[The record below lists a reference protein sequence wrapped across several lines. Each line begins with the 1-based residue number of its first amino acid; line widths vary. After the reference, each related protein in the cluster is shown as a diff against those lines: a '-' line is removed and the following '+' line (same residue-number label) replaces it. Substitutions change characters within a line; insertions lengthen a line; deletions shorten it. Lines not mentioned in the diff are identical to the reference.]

1 MSEVCVRVAVRI
13 RPLLRKELLHQHQVC
28 VRVVPS
34 GSGQVRLGSD
44 RLFSFD
50 HAFGPTASQDEVYE
64 SCVQPL
70 VESLLDGYN
79 ATVFCYGQT
88 GSGKTY
94 TLGGGS
100 KDEGGIIDCV
110 AQDVFLLLAKRKND
124 DSIEATVQVSY
135 MELYREEL
143 RDLLDMNTSHK
154 ELHIRDDEKG
164 NTVVIGA
171 TEMVVTSAEELLGA
185 VEMGNALRH
194 TGATGMNE
202 HSSRSH
208 VILTL
213 QVRIRCHSNKNPSL
227 KTVRLSKLCLV
238 DLAGSERASKTGNTG
253 AQFKESVL
261 INTGLLA
268 LGNVIRALSERGRS
282 RRGNGCSSPHVPYRD
297 AKITRL
303 LRDSLGGNAHTVMV
317 ACVSPSHH
325 FIAETLN
332 VLQFAS
338 KARHIRNCPGPALSL
353 TDVKS
358 DPKACQPTETRLEEL
373 EYEVQTLRELLKE
386 KEKDMNEMEREKTR
400 GGGGDGDGFKQPN
413 QITASTLDKRLNR
426 GTAAQYLFLA
436 KEAASLLTDMFKA
449 FPSVIFRQRLQ
460 EWQEKLAAVSQSH
473 HTGSIDC
480 SEGVGDLQLH
490 VTALNLREEL
500 RQCQEALQE
509 KEQLLEQKDEELR
522 RTQREVEKLLEEKR
536 NQVLASEE
544 EKEHSR
550 IQTEQL
556 VSQQILIDRLR
567 SSLMAVRGMTPGA
580 TEKASPSG
588 NSCTRP
594 QSVPLITH
602 SLLHRQS
609 RKIHSSPPTYSLD
622 RVMTAFRM
630 RGHLLLAEI
639 EEKDEVYC
647 PFIAQQAESKDRIQN
662 NHEEE
667 TKEEE
672 TEMERSSCRKE
683 FRLPLNRTWTS
694 WEKRLLLK
702 PKRLEMYDE
711 NTAVPE
717 SYLVKDIKE
726 NPVKKIRRANT
737 VERRIH
743 ELKVSLRLKEE
754 LIKELDKTERKIQA
768 VDRGE
773 TGNVLERLSMQS
785 QQIRAEVYH
794 SLQSMRL
801 ERARLQSSLRELDE
815 ANNRKP
821 HQNGGQSLKS
831 SSVPENFPMETNRML
846 HDSSWPEEEEERAIH
861 KRAELQELE
870 EELKRKVEVLQHREA
885 CVQQKNK
892 LQVKMLQSSQALSR
906 DLLQVSVQL
915 ESVEE
920 QLQKQSSVRKTR
932 GVTVRELEKE
942 RDMLKMRRDTL
953 EAQLRDNRVL
963 SVEEEHSL
971 LRLEEAVEALDAA
984 LEFKNNSIQER
995 QNHLF
1000 GENSPLFESKD
1011 TEPAQHCDIT
1021 RKLKKLS
1028 LPEAIELLIKYFNKV
1043 VCLREAER
1051 RLHLQ
1056 CEELELHAG
1065 EQEAALREMEA
1076 AMQRF
1081 ALDADRRLTLQHRDH
1096 LNNVRLL
1103 LQELKKGMSGEA
1115 QQAIQDRVQ
1124 HLEKELFF
1132 YKSSSRQLKKKLK
1145 ELRSDAPYNDNQSSH
1160 TQESRERE
1168 GTHLPLSVNEPKTHC
1183 EEEGETTHIST
1194 TYTKIYTE
1202 EIESKPVK
1210 PSLSVVQ
1217 TLPKTK
1223 VSELSQA
1230 LTQSHERYTRGQREV
1245 SLEMTPVKLC
1255 RRELREIP
1263 ATELQR
1269 LGAAAR
1275 RHQSVVNSSSESMM
1289 EDSIEV
1295 PRNT

>member
-34 GSGQVRLGSD
+34 GSGQVSLGSD

-94 TLGGGS
+94 TLGGGTIKS
-100 KDEGGIIDCV
+100 WGTLGV
-110 AQDVFLLLAKRKND
+110 LPSSFQFF
-124 DSIEATVQVSY
+124 SY
-135 MELYREEL
+135 F
-143 RDLLDMNTSHK
+143 
-154 ELHIRDDEKG
+154 
-164 NTVVIGA
+164 VIGA
-171 TEMVVTSAEELLGA
+171 REMVVTSAEELLGA

-202 HSSRSH
+202 HSSRSN

-213 QVRIRCHSNKNPSL
+213 QVHIRSYSNKNPSL
-227 KTVRLSKLCLV
+227 KTVRSSKLCLV

-253 AQFKESVL
+253 AQFKESAL

-268 LGNVIRALSERGRS
+268 LGNVIRALSDRGRS

-338 KARHIRNCPGPALSL
+338 KARHIRNYP
-353 TDVKS
+353 
-358 DPKACQPTETRLEEL
+358 
-373 EYEVQTLRELLKE
+373 
-386 KEKDMNEMEREKTR
+386 
-400 GGGGDGDGFKQPN
+400 
-413 QITASTLDKRLNR
+413 KRLNQD
-426 GTAAQYLFLA
+426 TAAQYLFLA
-436 KEAASLLTDMFKA
+436 KEAAYLLADMFKA
-449 FPSVIFRQRLQ
+449 FPSVMFTQRLQ
-460 EWQEKLAAVSQSH
+460 EWQERLAAVSQSH
-473 HTGSIDC
+473 HTSSIDC
-480 SEGVGDLQLH
+480 SEGAGDLQLH

-500 RQCQEALQE
+500 RQCQ
-509 KEQLLEQKDEELR
+509 
-522 RTQREVEKLLEEKR
+522 VKR
-536 NQVLASEE
+536 KKGIGLVTFKVCMCILN
-544 EKEHSR
+544 KEHSR
-550 IQTEQL
+550 ILTEQL

-567 SSLMAVRGMTPGA
+567 SSLVAVRGMTPGS
-580 TEKASPSG
+580 TEEAMPSG

-602 SLLHRQS
+602 SLLHRPS
-609 RKIHSSPPTYSLD
+609 RKIHSSPPTYSLE

-647 PFIAQQAESKDRIQN
+647 PFITQQAKSKERIQN

-667 TKEEE
+667 TKEKDAG
-672 TEMERSSCRKE
+672 MERSSCRKE
-683 FRLPLNRTWTS
+683 FR
-694 WEKRLLLK
+694 
-702 PKRLEMYDE
+702 
-711 NTAVPE
+711 
-717 SYLVKDIKE
+717 
-726 NPVKKIRRANT
+726 RANI

-743 ELKVSLRLKEE
+743 ELMVSMRLKEE
-754 LIKELDKTERKIQA
+754 LIKELDKTGELTWFHVA
-768 VDRGE
+768 VC
-773 TGNVLERLSMQS
+773 
-785 QQIRAEVYH
+785 
-794 SLQSMRL
+794 
-801 ERARLQSSLRELDE
+801 RE
-815 ANNRKP
+815 
-821 HQNGGQSLKS
+821 
-831 SSVPENFPMETNRML
+831 MEQKL
-846 HDSSWPEEEEERAIH
+846 HGSSWPEEEEERAIH
-861 KRAELQELE
+861 KRAELQELG
-870 EELKRKVEVLQHREA
+870 EELKRKVEVLQHRET

-892 LQVKMLQSSQALSR
+892 LQIKMLQSSQALSR

-920 QLQKQSSVRKTR
+920 QLQSQSSARKTR
-932 GVTVRELEKE
+932 MVTVRELEKE
-942 RDMLKMRRDTL
+942 RDMLKMKRDTL

-971 LRLEEAVEALDAA
+971 LQLEEAVEVLDAA
-984 LEFKNNSIQER
+984 LEFKNNAIQER

-1000 GENSPLFESKD
+1000 VGNSPLLESKD

-1051 RLHLQ
+1051 RLHMQ
-1056 CEELELHAG
+1056 CEELELHVS

-1096 LNNVRLL
+1096 QNNVRLL
-1103 LQELKKGMSGEA
+1103 LQELKEGMSRET
-1115 QQAIQDRVQ
+1115 QQAIQVRVQ

-1145 ELRSDAPYNDNQSSH
+1145 ELLSDAPHNDNQSSH
-1160 TQESRERE
+1160 TQESRERQ
-1168 GTHLPLSVNEPKTHC
+1168 GTHLPFSVNEPKTHC

-1217 TLPKTK
+1217 ALPKTK
-1223 VSELSQA
+1223 FSEHSQA
-1230 LTQSHERYTRGQREV
+1230 LTLSYERYRRGQPEV

-1255 RRELREIP
+1255 RRELREIS
-1263 ATELQR
+1263 AADLQL
-1269 LGAAAR
+1269 LGAATR

>member
-28 VRVVPS
+28 VRVDPS

-110 AQDVFLLLAKRKND
+110 AQDVFLLLAKRKD
-124 DSIEATVQVSY
+124 DDGIEATVRVSY

-143 RDLLDMNTSHK
+143 RDLLDINTNHK
-154 ELHIRDDEKG
+154 ELLIRDDEKG

-171 TEMVVTSAEELLGA
+171 REMVVTSAEELLSA
-185 VEMGNALRH
+185 LEMGNALRH

-202 HSSRSH
+202 QSSRSH

-213 QVRIRCHSNKNPSL
+213 QVHIRSHSNKNPSV
-227 KTVRLSKLCLV
+227 KTVRSSKLCLV

-253 AQFKESVL
+253 AQFKESAL

-268 LGNVIRALSERGRS
+268 LGNVIRALSDRGRS
-282 RRGNGCSSPHVPYRD
+282 RRGNSCSSPHVPYRD

-338 KARHIRNCPGPALSL
+338 KARHIHNCPGPALSL

-358 DPKACQPTETRLEEL
+358 DPKTCQPTESRLEEL

-386 KEKDMNEMEREKTR
+386 KEKDMKEMEREKTR
-400 GGGGDGDGFKQPN
+400 GGGGDGDGLKQPPH
-413 QITASTLDKRLNR
+413 ITASTLDKRLNQD
-426 GTAAQYLFLA
+426 TAAQYLFLA
-436 KEAASLLTDMFKA
+436 KEAASLLADIFKA
-449 FPSVIFRQRLQ
+449 FPSVMFRERLQ
-460 EWQEKLAAVSQSH
+460 EWQERLAAVNQSH

-480 SEGVGDLQLH
+480 SEGFGDHQVH
-490 VTALNLREEL
+490 VAALDLREEL
-500 RQCQEALQE
+500 FQCQEALQE

-522 RTQREVEKLLEEKR
+522 HIQREVEKLLEEKR

-567 SSLMAVRGMTPGA
+567 SSLVAVREMTPGETKEA
-580 TEKASPSG
+580 RPSG
-588 NSCTRP
+588 NSYTRP
-594 QSVPLITH
+594 QSVPLVTH
-602 SLLHRQS
+602 TLLHRPS
-609 RKIHSSPPTYSLD
+609 RKIHSSPPTYSLE

-630 RGHLLLAEI
+630 RGHVLLAEI

-647 PFIAQQAESKDRIQN
+647 PFITQQAESKEKIQN

-667 TKEEE
+667 T
-672 TEMERSSCRKE
+672 EMEKLSCRKE

-694 WEKRLLLK
+694 WEKRLLQK
-702 PKRLEMYDE
+702 PKSTRLEMCDGS
-711 NTAVPE
+711 TAVPE

-726 NPVKKIRRANT
+726 NPVKKVRRANT

-743 ELKVSLRLKEE
+743 ELKVSMRLKEE

-815 ANNRKP
+815 TSSRKP
-821 HQNGGQSLKS
+821 HQNRGQGLKS
-831 SSVPENFPMETNRML
+831 SFVLENFPMETSRML
-846 HDSSWPEEEEERAIH
+846 HDSSWIEEEEERAIH
-861 KRAELQELE
+861 KRAELQELG

-892 LQVKMLQSSQALSR
+892 LQALSR

-920 QLQKQSSVRKTR
+920 QLQSSMRKTR

-942 RDMLKMRRDTL
+942 RDMLKMKRDTL
-953 EAQLRDNRVL
+953 EAQLRDHRVL

-971 LRLEEAVEALDAA
+971 LQLEEAVEALDAA

-995 QNHLF
+995 QNHLLD
-1000 GENSPLFESKD
+1000 GNSPLLESKD

-1096 LNNVRLL
+1096 QNNVRLL
-1103 LQELKKGMSGEA
+1103 LQELKEGMSGEA

-1145 ELRSDAPYNDNQSSH
+1145 ELLSDAPHNDSQSSH
-1160 TQESRERE
+1160 TQESRERQ
-1168 GTHLPLSVNEPKTHC
+1168 GTHLPLSVNE
-1183 EEEGETTHIST
+1183 EEGETTHVST

-1202 EIESKPVK
+1202 EIEVKPVK

-1217 TLPKTK
+1217 VLPKTK
-1223 VSELSQA
+1223 ISEHRQA
-1230 LTQSHERYTRGQREV
+1230 LTKSHERYTRGQPEV

-1255 RRELREIP
+1255 RRELREIH
-1263 ATELQR
+1263 AADLQI
-1269 LGAAAR
+1269 LGAATR

>member
-28 VRVVPS
+28 VQVVPS

-100 KDEGGIIDCV
+100 KGNLLADEGGIIDCV
-110 AQDVFLLLAKRKND
+110 AEDVFLLLAKRKND
-124 DSIEATVQVSY
+124 DSIEATVQISY

-143 RDLLDMNTSHK
+143 RDLLDMNTNHK
-154 ELHIRDDEKG
+154 ELLIRDDEKG

-171 TEMVVTSAEELLGA
+171 REMVVTSAEELLGA

-213 QVRIRCHSNKNPSL
+213 QVRIRSHSNNNPPL
-227 KTVRLSKLCLV
+227 KTVRSSKLCLV

-253 AQFKESVL
+253 AQFKESAL

-268 LGNVIRALSERGRS
+268 LGNVIRALSDRGRS

-338 KARHIRNCPGPALSL
+338 RARHIRNCPGRALSL

-358 DPKACQPTETRLEEL
+358 DPKTCQPAETRLEEL
-373 EYEVQTLRELLKE
+373 VYEVQTLRELLKE
-386 KEKDMNEMEREKTR
+386 KEKDMKEMEREKTR
-400 GGGGDGDGFKQPN
+400 GGGGDGDGFKQPS
-413 QITASTLDKRLNR
+413 QITASTLDKRPNQD
-426 GTAAQYLFLA
+426 TAAQYLFLA
-436 KEAASLLTDMFKA
+436 KEAASLLADMSKA
-449 FPSVIFRQRLQ
+449 FPSVLFRQRLQ
-460 EWQEKLAAVSQSH
+460 EWQERLAAVSQSH
-473 HTGSIDC
+473 HTGSTDC
-480 SEGVGDLQLH
+480 SEGAGDHQLH
-490 VTALNLREEL
+490 VTNLNLREEL
-500 RQCQEALQE
+500 RKCQEALQE
-509 KEQLLEQKDEELR
+509 KKQLLEEKDEELR
-522 RTQREVEKLLEEKR
+522 RIRREVEKLLDEKR
-536 NQVLASEE
+536 NRVLATEE
-544 EKEHSR
+544 EKERSR

-556 VSQQILIDRLR
+556 VSQQVLIDRLR
-567 SSLMAVRGMTPGA
+567 SSLVAARGMTPGA
-580 TEKASPSG
+580 TEEARPSG

-602 SLLHRQS
+602 SLLHRPS
-609 RKIHSSPPTYSLD
+609 RKIHSSPPTCSLE

-639 EEKDEVYC
+639 EEKDKVYC
-647 PFIAQQAESKDRIQN
+647 PFITQQVESKERTQN

-672 TEMERSSCRKE
+672 AETERSLCRTE
-683 FRLPLNRTWTS
+683 FRCTMPRSEDVINTLFPVNTLGPCLDEQNCGS
-694 WEKRLLLK
+694 HNFPMHSIKSLLANNIN
-702 PKRLEMYDE
+702 E
-711 NTAVPE
+711 NA
-717 SYLVKDIKE
+717 
-726 NPVKKIRRANT
+726 VKKVRRANT
-737 VERRIH
+737 AERRIH
-743 ELKVSLRLKEE
+743 ELKVSMRLKEE
-754 LIKELDKTERKIQA
+754 LIKELDTTGELTWFYVAVCREMEQKVLIGLELNPSGLYTSRLTLTQIHYQEVKINLKINCFLPTERKIQA

-773 TGNVLERLSMQS
+773 MGNVLERLSMQS
-785 QQIRAEVYH
+785 QQVRAEVYR

-815 ANNRKP
+815 TNSRKP
-821 HQNGGQSLKS
+821 HRNRNFNYFKIQKHLIFAGHHCVVVILCSCVQGLKS
-831 SSVPENFPMETNRML
+831 SSVPENSPVETNRML
-846 HDSSWPEEEEERAIH
+846 HDSSWLEEEEERAIH
-861 KRAELQELE
+861 QRAELQELG

-892 LQVKMLQSSQALSR
+892 LHIKMLQSSQALSR

-920 QLQKQSSVRKTR
+920 QLQSQSSVRKTR

-942 RDMLKMRRDTL
+942 RDMLKMKRDTL

-963 SVEEEHSL
+963 TVEEEHSL
-971 LRLEEAVEALDAA
+971 IQLEEAVEALDAA

-995 QNHLF
+995 QKHLF
-1000 GENSPLFESKD
+1000 IGNSPLLESKD
-1011 TEPAQHCDIT
+1011 TEPAQHCDVT

-1081 ALDADRRLTLQHRDH
+1081 ALDADRRLTLQHREH
-1096 LNNVRLL
+1096 QSNVRLL
-1103 LQELKKGMSGEA
+1103 LQKLKGFLLYRSCVSGYLEGMSGEA

-1145 ELRSDAPYNDNQSSH
+1145 ELLSDAPYNDNQSSH
-1160 TQESRERE
+1160 TQE
-1168 GTHLPLSVNEPKTHC
+1168 
-1183 EEEGETTHIST
+1183 
-1194 TYTKIYTE
+1194 
-1202 EIESKPVK
+1202 
-1210 PSLSVVQ
+1210 
-1217 TLPKTK
+1217 
-1223 VSELSQA
+1223 
-1230 LTQSHERYTRGQREV
+1230 
-1245 SLEMTPVKLC
+1245 
-1255 RRELREIP
+1255 
-1263 ATELQR
+1263 
-1269 LGAAAR
+1269 
-1275 RHQSVVNSSSESMM
+1275 
-1289 EDSIEV
+1289 
-1295 PRNT
+1295 

>member
-28 VRVVPS
+28 VQVVPS

-110 AQDVFLLLAKRKND
+110 AEDVFLLLAKRKND
-124 DSIEATVQVSY
+124 DSIEATVQISY

-143 RDLLDMNTSHK
+143 RDLLDMNTNHK
-154 ELHIRDDEKG
+154 ELLIRDDEKG

-171 TEMVVTSAEELLGA
+171 REMVVTSAEELLGA

-213 QVRIRCHSNKNPSL
+213 QVRIRSHSNNNPPL
-227 KTVRLSKLCLV
+227 KTVRSSKLCLV

-253 AQFKESVL
+253 AQFKESAL

-268 LGNVIRALSERGRS
+268 LGNVIRALSDRGRS

-338 KARHIRNCPGPALSL
+338 KARHICNCPGRALSL

-358 DPKACQPTETRLEEL
+358 DPKTCQPAETRLEEL
-373 EYEVQTLRELLKE
+373 VYEVQTLRELLKE
-386 KEKDMNEMEREKTR
+386 KEKDMKEMEREKTR
-400 GGGGDGDGFKQPN
+400 GGGGDGDGFKQPS
-413 QITASTLDKRLNR
+413 QITASTLDKRPNQD
-426 GTAAQYLFLA
+426 TAAQYLFLA
-436 KEAASLLTDMFKA
+436 KEAASLLADMSKA
-449 FPSVIFRQRLQ
+449 FPSVLFRQRLQ
-460 EWQEKLAAVSQSH
+460 EWQERLAGVSQSH
-473 HTGSIDC
+473 HTGSTDC
-480 SEGVGDLQLH
+480 SEGAGDHQLH
-490 VTALNLREEL
+490 VTNLNLREEL
-500 RQCQEALQE
+500 RKCQEALQE
-509 KEQLLEQKDEELR
+509 KKQLLEEKDEELR
-522 RTQREVEKLLEEKR
+522 RIRREVEKLLDEKR
-536 NQVLASEE
+536 NQVLATEE
-544 EKEHSR
+544 EKERSR

-556 VSQQILIDRLR
+556 VSQQVLIDRLR
-567 SSLMAVRGMTPGA
+567 SSLVAVRGMTPGA
-580 TEKASPSG
+580 TEEARPSG

-602 SLLHRQS
+602 SLLHRPS
-609 RKIHSSPPTYSLD
+609 RKIHSSPPTCSLE
-622 RVMTAFRM
+622 RVMTAFRR

-639 EEKDEVYC
+639 EEKDKVYC
-647 PFIAQQAESKDRIQN
+647 PFITQQAESKERTQN

-672 TEMERSSCRKE
+672 TEMERSSCRTE

-702 PKRLEMYDE
+702 PKSTRLEMYDG

-717 SYLVKDIKE
+717 SCLVKEAVSFSNLSDINE
-726 NPVKKIRRANT
+726 NAVKKVRRTNT
-737 VERRIH
+737 AERRIH
-743 ELKVSLRLKEE
+743 ELKVSMRLKEE
-754 LIKELDKTERKIQA
+754 LIKELDTTERKIQA

-773 TGNVLERLSMQS
+773 TGSVLERLSMQS
-785 QQIRAEVYH
+785 QQVRAEIYR

-815 ANNRKP
+815 TNSRKP
-821 HQNGGQSLKS
+821 HRNRGLKS
-831 SSVPENFPMETNRML
+831 SSVPENSPVETNRML
-846 HDSSWPEEEEERAIH
+846 HDSSWLEEEEERAIH
-861 KRAELQELE
+861 QRAELQELG

-892 LQVKMLQSSQALSR
+892 LHIKMLQSSQALSR

-920 QLQKQSSVRKTR
+920 QLQSQSSVRKTR

-942 RDMLKMRRDTL
+942 RDMLKMKRDTL

-963 SVEEEHSL
+963 TVEEEHSL
-971 LRLEEAVEALDAA
+971 LQLEEAVEALDAA

-995 QNHLF
+995 QKHLF
-1000 GENSPLFESKD
+1000 VGNSPLLESKD
-1011 TEPAQHCDIT
+1011 TEPAQHCDVT

-1081 ALDADRRLTLQHRDH
+1081 ALDADRRLTLQHREH
-1096 LNNVRLL
+1096 QSNVRLL
-1103 LQELKKGMSGEA
+1103 LQKLKEGMSGEA

-1145 ELRSDAPYNDNQSSH
+1145 ELLSDAPYNDNQSSH
-1160 TQESRERE
+1160 TQESRERQ
-1168 GTHLPLSVNEPKTHC
+1168 GPHLLLSADEPKTHC
-1183 EEEGETTHIST
+1183 EEEGETTHVST
-1194 TYTKIYTE
+1194 TYTKIYAE

-1210 PSLSVVQ
+1210 PSL
-1217 TLPKTK
+1217 
-1223 VSELSQA
+1223 
-1230 LTQSHERYTRGQREV
+1230 TQSHGRYTRGQPEA

-1263 ATELQR
+1263 AADLQL
-1269 LGAAAR
+1269 LGAATR